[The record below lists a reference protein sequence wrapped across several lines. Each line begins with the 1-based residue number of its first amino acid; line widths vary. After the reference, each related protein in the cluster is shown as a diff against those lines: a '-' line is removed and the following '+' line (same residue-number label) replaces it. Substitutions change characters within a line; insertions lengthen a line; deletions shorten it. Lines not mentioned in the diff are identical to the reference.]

1 MLTTKKWAM
10 TFGAVWVAALC
21 GLLLCGCVPAGPR
34 ALLAGEHLIQ
44 KGQYALAI
52 KKLKLATRLL
62 PQNAQAWNHLG
73 LAYHGAGQWEDAFH
87 SYQKALNLNRDLT
100 VVHFNLGCLWLELN
114 QPVAAVTNLTTYV
127 ILQPGSAEGWLKL
140 GAAQLRARSIIA
152 AEQSLNRCLALQPNN
167 TEALNGLGLVN
178 CQRNRFREAYHFFTL
193 ALQQK
198 PPFVPALLN
207 QAVLLHQQ
215 LSNRPAALQKY
226 RDYLALTPAPP
237 NAADVQEVAR
247 QLAWELQPP
256 VPVPPSNGIAL
267 AKSANLPS
275 IVTNAVQRLA
285 SADTAAPP
293 ILPVPKPVPTN
304 RVPIATAP
312 SPPATEARP
321 SIAAASLPP
330 RPATLPPPAKSES
343 TTPAPPPAS
352 STQSGT
358 DQAKAE
364 PDSNRAESI
373 KPNTKPPEAAAEP
386 SSLPIVQNLVREPT
400 NMTAPVATQLPP
412 PRLLAAA
419 TPGAVAT
426 PSTGISVTN
435 TSLVPAPVRQPE
447 KPGLFQRLNPARL
460 FSRRTKPPPP
470 TPLTPQSSITNI
482 APVTVPTSP
491 APAMVAS
498 AGSSPLA
505 AQTTAT
511 SLPPRPAPKRYAY
524 HGLIRPVAGNRPEAE
539 AFFNRGV
546 EHQREGRVA
555 PAIEAYR
562 QAIQLDPAY
571 PEAAYNLGV
580 AATAAGDMT
589 LALAAYEQAL
599 AAQPSA
605 AQARYNFGLALLKA
619 HYPQDAAVELEKV
632 LIDNPDDVRTHLAL
646 GNLYAQELYQNK
658 LAGAHYRRV
667 LELDPQHPQADAI
680 RFWIANNP

>member
-10 TFGAVWVAALC
+10 TFGALWVAALC

-34 ALLAGEHLIQ
+34 ALLAGERLIQ
-44 KGQYALAI
+44 KGEYALAI

-87 SYQKALNLNRDLT
+87 SYQKALNLNRDLA

-114 QPVAAVTNLTTYV
+114 QPAAAATNLTTYV

-140 GAAQLRARSIIA
+140 GTAQLRARSIIA

-178 CQRNRFREAYHFFTL
+178 CQRNRFREAYHFFSL

-198 PPFVPALLN
+198 NPFVPALLN

-226 RDYLALTPAPP
+226 RDYLALIPAPP

-256 VPVPPSNGIAL
+256 VPVPPSNGLAL
-267 AKSANLPS
+267 VKSTNLPS

-285 SADTAAPP
+285 SASTTAPP
-293 ILPVPKPVPTN
+293 IVPVPKPVPTN

-312 SPPATEARP
+312 LPPATEARP
-321 SIAAASLPP
+321 SIAATSPPP
-330 RPATLPPPAKSES
+330 RPATAPPPVRSE
-343 TTPAPPPAS
+343 TPTPAPPPAS

-373 KPNTKPPEAAAEP
+373 TPNTKPPEPATQP
-386 SSLPIVQNLVREPT
+386 SPLPIVQNLVREPT
-400 NMTAPVATQLPP
+400 NTTASVATQLPP

-419 TPGAVAT
+419 AP
-426 PSTGISVTN
+426 PTGISVTN
-435 TSLVPAPVRQPE
+435 TALVPATVHKPE

-470 TPLTPQSSITNI
+470 TPLTPKSSTTNI
-482 APVTVPTSP
+482 APVIVPTSP
-491 APAMVAS
+491 VPAMVAS
-498 AGSSPLA
+498 AGSSPMP
-505 AQTTAT
+505 AQTTVT
-511 SLPPRPAPKRYAY
+511 PLLPRPAPKRYTY
-524 HGLIRPVAGNRPEAE
+524 HSLIRPVAGNRAEAE
-539 AFFNRGV
+539 PFFNRGV
-546 EHQREGRVA
+546 EHQREGRLA

-562 QAIQLDPAY
+562 QAIRLDPAY
-571 PEAAYNLGV
+571 LEAAYNLGV

-599 AAQPSA
+599 AAQPNA
-605 AQARYNFGLALLKA
+605 AQARYNFGLALLTA

-632 LIDNPDDVRTHLAL
+632 LLDNPDDVRTHLAL